1 MYPLKCGA
9 GPNVVSEEAVVQM
22 YRWRSV
28 LHIFVLVPSA
38 NKRDLRSIEQTLND
52 MKSRKK
58 PKLDS
63 ELSSER
69 EDPPSE

>member
-1 MYPLKCGA
+1 MSCRIIEHVCY
-9 GPNVVSEEAVVQM
+9 V
-22 YRWRSV
+22 
-28 LHIFVLVPSA
+28 VPSA

-63 ELSSER
+63 EQSSDK
-69 EDPPSE
+69 EDHSE